1 MRIVTVALS
10 LMFALG
16 VGTGLAPEPARA
28 AKGDAECRKTL
39 TNLYLDSVSTEGTR
53 GDAISDGY
61 YGNEPNEVD
70 GRTVPSQSPGPKVT
84 DPVTGAV
91 IQGDSWGDFQQEI
104 KDYCEALP

>member
-10 LMFALG
+10 LAVALG
-16 VGTGLAPEPARA
+16 VGAGLAPESVTA

-70 GRTVPSQSPGPKVT
+70 GQTVPSQSPGPKVT
-84 DPVTGAV
+84 DPATGEV
-91 IQGDSWGDFQQEI
+91 IEGASWGDFQQ
-104 KDYCEALP
+104 